1 MKKET
6 FSSEISNLTEDERRL
21 FFSSAFVILILSLI
35 VSHLFTRNM
44 LWKMIGTESIV
55 EIEKNNLRN
64 EKVYNVL
71 LEQEFKDK
79 QKKDEIKALSD
90 EDAAGTGGLTE
101 KQGFHTSSPFYEFMM
116 GALPSSKSPEQK
128 ETKPNDKE
136 VDLYEVGIFHADPM
150 SKIIPKPSTNPTQ
163 QSVGEMTK
171 IPFNYRFEQDF
182 LFRWDGSKVISLPRK
197 QLAGYHYFKN
207 MLRKIEN
214 SFYPPGGGNYA
225 YRDMAGT
232 VVREGILPGEVKVQ
246 FLLNDTGDVIDVK
259 LMAGQGQKIVENA
272 CIESIRGQNFGVV
285 PPEVRENG
293 MIFGINFVFPDI
305 LRYR

>member
-6 FSSEISNLTEDERRL
+6 FSSEINSLSEDERRL
-21 FFSSAFVILILSLI
+21 FFSSAFVVLILSLI

-44 LWKMIGTESIV
+44 LWKMLGTESLV
-55 EIEKNNLRN
+55 EMDKNNTPR

-101 KQGFHTSSPFYEFMM
+101 KQGFHTSSPFYEFLM
-116 GALPSSKSPEQK
+116 GALPSNQNPEQK
-128 ETKPNDKE
+128 QAKPNDKE
-136 VDLYEVGIFHADPM
+136 VEIYEVGIFHADPVT
-150 SKIIPKPSTNPTQ
+150 KVIPRPSSNP
-163 QSVGEMTK
+163 SPAVSGEMTK

-207 MLRKIEN
+207 MLRKIEAN
-214 SFYPPGGGNYA
+214 FYPPGGGNYA

-246 FLLNDTGDVIDVK
+246 FLLNEMGDVLDVK
-259 LMAGQGQKIVENA
+259 LVAGQGQKIVENA
-272 CIESIRGQNFGVV
+272 CIESIRGQNFGIV

-293 MIFGINFVFPDI
+293 LIFGIHFVFPDI

>member
-1 MKKET
+1 
-6 FSSEISNLTEDERRL
+6 
-21 FFSSAFVILILSLI
+21 
-35 VSHLFTRNM
+35 M
-44 LWKMIGTESIV
+44 LWKMIGTDSIV
-55 EIEKNNLRN
+55 DLEKNNLPN

-71 LEQEFKDK
+71 LEQDFKDK

-116 GALPSSKSPEQK
+116 GALPSSKAPEQK
-128 ETKPNDKE
+128 QTKPNDKE

-150 SKIIPKPSTNPTQ
+150 SKILPKPSTNPTQ
-163 QSVGEMTK
+163 QSPGEMTK

-246 FLLNDTGDVIDVK
+246 FLLNEIGDVIDVK

-293 MIFGINFVFPDI
+293 LIFGINFVFPDI
-305 LRYR
+305 MRYR